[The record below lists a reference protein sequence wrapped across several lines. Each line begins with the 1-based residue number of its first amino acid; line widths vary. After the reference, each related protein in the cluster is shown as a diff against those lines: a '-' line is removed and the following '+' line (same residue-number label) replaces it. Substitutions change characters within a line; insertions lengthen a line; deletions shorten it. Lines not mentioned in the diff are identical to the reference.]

1 VPAILRSSG
10 SSRSSG
16 LVSNAAV
23 RDVALAGSGAAVSAE
38 SETCSDLMLRGDE
51 RWLAPLVLYRCFP
64 NCLAPSDFKL
74 FIFVLNTF
82 ICNCSRKE
90 FEMVVCCIPL
100 FRALWVDYLKKNSI
114 LITSRNDMGS
124 VLSVVGGL
132 LSPLHSN
139 YIMVSVTS
147 YLINL
152 VCLCVFDS

>member
-1 VPAILRSSG
+1 MCRRCHESGGFALCGQERLCVPAILRSSG

-82 ICNCSRKE
+82 IRNCSRKE
-90 FEMVVCCIPL
+90 FEIVVCCIPL
-100 FRALWVDYLKKNSI
+100 FRALWVDYLKK
-114 LITSRNDMGS
+114 T
-124 VLSVVGGL
+124 
-132 LSPLHSN
+132 
-139 YIMVSVTS
+139 
-147 YLINL
+147 
-152 VCLCVFDS
+152 VF